1 MSDDPHGLGF
11 VVIAAIIVAVVGCV
25 IVVAAL

>member
-1 MSDDPHGLGF
+1 MSDPHGLGF

-25 IVVAAL
+25 IVVAVL